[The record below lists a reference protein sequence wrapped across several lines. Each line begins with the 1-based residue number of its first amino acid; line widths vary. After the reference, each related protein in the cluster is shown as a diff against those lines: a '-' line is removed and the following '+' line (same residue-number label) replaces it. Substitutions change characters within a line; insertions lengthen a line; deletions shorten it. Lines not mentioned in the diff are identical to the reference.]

1 MKIVEKSKLFMGISA
16 AIILVGIIVIVT
28 MGLNLGIDFSGGSI
42 ITYDMGGEYQV
53 SDLERILS
61 DNGVFD
67 APVQQSGA
75 GEVKNFAVVR
85 IKPLESEEADVDL
98 RDTLLAEIQAIYPD
112 ASVET
117 VDRVGSEAVMALVKD
132 ALLAL
137 GIAGVLIFIYISIRF
152 EFYSAISAILCLLHD
167 VFIML
172 AFVAITRME
181 VNSTFIAGVLTIVG
195 YSINN
200 TIVVFD
206 RIRDN
211 QRAGYKEDMAQL
223 VNESIKQTFTRSM
236 YTSLTTLVTI
246 VLLYVLGADSIKN
259 FAMPIIVG
267 LLAGTY
273 SSLVIAG
280 PMWTLLLGK
289 RKPKAKKA
297 S

>member
-85 IKPLESEEADVDL
+85 IKPLESEEADVAL

-137 GIAGVLIFIYISIRF
+137 GIAGVLILIYISIRF

-181 VNSTFIAGVLTIVG
+181 VNSTFIAGVLTIV
-195 YSINN
+195 
-200 TIVVFD
+200 VFD

-211 QRAGYKEDMAQL
+211 QRAGYKGDMAQL